1 MYFRKGPG
9 TFSKKV
15 YYLDYCKESSGFCSM
30 IKHIILFVLGV
41 HSGVRN
47 EKTLNRGALKYKLS
61 NRSMDQLDDGLT
73 PPAPSRFEERVKPK
87 PRVSTETSV
96 NQKNTL
102 SSYK

>member
-1 MYFRKGPG
+1 M
-9 TFSKKV
+9 V
-15 YYLDYCKESSGFCSM
+15 
-30 IKHIILFVLGV
+30 KHIILFVLGV

-47 EKTLNRGALKYKLS
+47 EKALNKGALKYKLS

-87 PRVSTETSV
+87 PRVSAETSV
-96 NQKNTL
+96 HQKTTL